1 MPKTVAIIGAGA
13 SGLVAAI
20 TAARAGAKVKVYEK
34 NNKIGK
40 KILATGNGRCNI
52 TNQTIKTSNYHGS
65 NPKFVNIAIDKFNS
79 QVCKK
84 FFSEI
89 GVELAEGQNGRFYP
103 ASLQSSSV
111 TKLLTYECQ
120 RQNVEIVLNQEVQCI
135 TKEGEKFALH
145 VEGEKEYANSVLIST
160 GGLAMPSLG
169 ASESGYGF
177 AKSFGHTII
186 PTFASLVQLECKEN
200 FKSIS
205 GVKLQAGV
213 EIIQNRK
220 SIAYASGDLLFTS
233 YGISGSAILDISRR
247 ANKIL
252 QSGDEVV
259 ITIDLMSQYSKEQ
272 LKNILLKRLKNS
284 NQKSVELWLDGFINS
299 KLASFLSKDLRVKN
313 ANDLNTKDIINLVYM
328 LKNFKATVVN
338 SRGFKSAEVT
348 AGGVNTDEVNP
359 ETFESKLQ
367 KNLYFSGEVLDID
380 ADCGGYNL
388 HWAWASGYSAGL
400 FMAQPKDF

>member
-1 MPKTVAIIGAGA
+1 MSKTVAIIGAGA

-20 TAARAGAKVKVYEK
+20 TAARAGAKVKIYEK

-52 TNQTIKTSNYHGS
+52 TNQTIKTTNYHGL

-79 QVCKK
+79 HVCKK

-89 GVELAEGQNGRFYP
+89 GVELVEGQNGRFYP

-111 TKLLTYECQ
+111 TKLLAYECQ
-120 RQNVEIVLNQEVQCI
+120 RQNVEIELNQEVQHI

-145 VEGEKEYANSVLIST
+145 VEGKKRYANSILIAT

-169 ASESGYGF
+169 ASESGYEF

-200 FKSIS
+200 LKNIS
-205 GVKLQAGV
+205 GVKLQASV

-233 YGISGSAILDISRR
+233 YGLSGSAILDISRR
-247 ANKIL
+247 ANRIL
-252 QSGDEVV
+252 QSGDEVIV
-259 ITIDLMSQYSKEQ
+259 AIDLMSQYSKER

-348 AGGVNTDEVNP
+348 AGGVSTEEVNP
-359 ETFESKLQ
+359 KTFESKLQ

-400 FMAQPKDF
+400 FICQ

>member
-1 MPKTVAIIGAGA
+1 MSKRVAIIGAGA

-20 TAARAGAKVKVYEK
+20 TAARAGAKIKIYEK

-40 KILATGNGRCNI
+40 KILATGNGRCNV
-52 TNQTIKTSNYHGS
+52 TNQSIKTSNYHGL

-84 FFSEI
+84 FFGEI
-89 GVELAEGQNGRFYP
+89 GIELAEGQNGRFYP

-111 TKLLTYECQ
+111 VRQLTYECISE
-120 RQNVEIVLNQEVQCI
+120 NVEISLNSEVQYI
-135 TKEGEKFALH
+135 VKEGEKFALH
-145 VEGEKEYANSVLIST
+145 VEGKKEYADSILIAT
-160 GGLAMPSLG
+160 GGLAMPTLG
-169 ASESGYGF
+169 ARDSGYRF

-186 PTFASLVQLECKEN
+186 PTFASLVQLECKED

-205 GVKLQAGV
+205 GVKLQADV
-213 EIIQNRK
+213 KIIQNRK
-220 SIAYASGDLLFTS
+220 EIAYASGDLLFTS
-233 YGISGSAILDISRR
+233 YGLSGSAILDISRR
-247 ANKIL
+247 VNRLL
-252 QSGDEVV
+252 QNSDEV
-259 ITIDLMSQYSKEQ
+259 IINIDLMRQYSKEQ

-284 NQKSVELWLDGFINS
+284 NKKSVELWLDGFINS
-299 KLASFLSKDLRVKN
+299 KLALFLSKDFRIKN
-313 ANDLNTKDIINLVYM
+313 ANELNTKDIINLVYM
-328 LKNFKATVVN
+328 LKNFKATVVS

-359 ETFESKLQ
+359 KTFESKLE
-367 KNLYFSGEVLDID
+367 KNLYISGEVLDID

-400 FMAQPKDF
+400 SIAKSEH

>member
-1 MPKTVAIIGAGA
+1 VSKRVAIIGAGA

-20 TAARAGAKVKVYEK
+20 TAARAGAKIKIYEK

-40 KILATGNGRCNI
+40 KILATGNGRCNV
-52 TNQTIKTSNYHGS
+52 TNQSIKTSNYHGL

-89 GVELAEGQNGRFYP
+89 GIELAEGQNGRFYP
-103 ASLQSSSV
+103 ASLQSSSIV
-111 TKLLTYECQ
+111 RQLTYECISE
-120 RQNVEIVLNQEVQCI
+120 NVEISLNSEVQYI
-135 TKEGEKFALH
+135 VKEGEKFALH
-145 VEGEKEYANSVLIST
+145 VEGKKEHADSILIAT
-160 GGLAMPSLG
+160 GGLAMPTLG
-169 ASESGYGF
+169 ARDSGYRF

-186 PTFASLVQLECKEN
+186 PTFASLVQLECKED

-205 GVKLQAGV
+205 GVKLQADV
-213 EIIQNRK
+213 KIVQNRK
-220 SIAYASGDLLFTS
+220 EISYASGDLLFTS
-233 YGISGSAILDISRR
+233 YGLSGSAILDISRR
-247 ANKIL
+247 VNRIL
-252 QSGDEVV
+252 QNSDEVA
-259 ITIDLMSQYSKEQ
+259 ITIDLMNQYSKEQ
-272 LKNILLKRLKNS
+272 LKNILLKRLKNA
-284 NQKSVELWLDGFINS
+284 NKKSVELWLDGFINS
-299 KLASFLSKDLRVKN
+299 KLALFLSKNFRVKN
-313 ANDLNTKDIINLVYM
+313 ADELNRKDIINLVYM
-328 LKNFKATVVN
+328 LKNFKATVVS

-359 ETFESKLQ
+359 KTFESKLE

-400 FMAQPKDF
+400 SIANHSH